1 MEMSNMYKGD
11 KLCSPT
17 AEGGAFCPR
26 VAQVRRG
33 GGTGASLLVPRWR
46 GWRISLACSLS
57 LSISLSVSLSFSL
70 CRSRYL
76 AIPLSRPLLPL
87 PGTFR
92 PLVRSPHR
100 LIGQRPENRVVKPTV
115 LPTVGRRGLGGVLR
129 KIRS

>member
-1 MEMSNMYKGD
+1 MQSHGGGGGF
-11 KLCSPT
+11 LSQSGPG
-17 AEGGAFCPR
+17 AEGGGHRSEPVGTTVEG
-26 VAQVRRG
+26 VAYLSRLL
-33 GGTGASLLVPRWR
+33 SLSLD
-46 GWRISLACSLS
+46 ISLGISLFLALSLS
-57 LSISLSVSLSFSL
+57 LSRHPSIAPSS
-70 CRSRYL
+70 
-76 AIPLSRPLLPL
+76 PL